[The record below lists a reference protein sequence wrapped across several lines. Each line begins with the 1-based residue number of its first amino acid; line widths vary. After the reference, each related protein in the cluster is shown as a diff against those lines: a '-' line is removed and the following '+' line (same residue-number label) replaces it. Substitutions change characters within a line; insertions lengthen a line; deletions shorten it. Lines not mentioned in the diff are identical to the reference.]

1 MNHYEFINSIKTY
14 ENLNKSEKM
23 SAYMRGKFEFLGINA
38 PLRYALEK
46 EYFKEL
52 KTSRKIDWDFV
63 EILWKEE
70 QREFQYIATDYL
82 NNMKNYLKY
91 EDLDKLYK
99 LIKSKSWW
107 DSVDNFPRLISK
119 IVDIDKN
126 TNTAMGK
133 WSRDGNLWI
142 RRVSIIYQLHR
153 KDKTNEEFLKRNILN
168 NLNGNEFFINKAIGW
183 ALRDYSKYNSA
194 FVREFIDEN
203 RENLSTLSIK
213 EASKY
218 L

>member
-1 MNHYEFINSIKTY
+1 MNYYEFINSIKTY

-23 SAYMRGKFEFLGINA
+23 SAYMRGKFKFLGINA
-38 PLRYALEK
+38 SLRYALEK

-52 KTSRKIDWDFV
+52 KTSRKIDWNFV

-70 QREFQYIATDYL
+70 EREFQYIATDYL

-119 IVDIDKN
+119 IVDLDKN
-126 TNTAMGK
+126 TNKEMEK
-133 WSRDGNLWI
+133 WSKDDNLWI

>member
-1 MNHYEFINSIKTY
+1 MNYYEFINSIKTY

-23 SAYMRGKFEFLGINA
+23 SAYMRGKFKFLGINA
-38 PLRYALEK
+38 SLRYALEK

-52 KTSRKIDWDFV
+52 KTSRKIDWNFV

-70 QREFQYIATDYL
+70 EREFQYIATDYL

-119 IVDIDKN
+119 IVDLDKN
-126 TNTAMGK
+126 TNKEMEK
-133 WSRDGNLWI
+133 WSKDDNLWI

-183 ALRDYSKYNSA
+183 ALRDYSKYNSD

>member
-1 MNHYEFINSIKTY
+1 
-14 ENLNKSEKM
+14 
-23 SAYMRGKFEFLGINA
+23 
-38 PLRYALEK
+38 
-46 EYFKEL
+46 
-52 KTSRKIDWDFV
+52 
-63 EILWKEE
+63 
-70 QREFQYIATDYL
+70 
-82 NNMKNYLKY
+82 MKNYLKY

-119 IVDIDKN
+119 IVDLDKN
-126 TNTAMGK
+126 TNKEMEK
-133 WSRDGNLWI
+133 WSKDDNLWI

-168 NLNGNEFFINKAIGW
+168 NLNGNEFFINKASGW

>member
-1 MNHYEFINSIKTY
+1 MNYYEFINSIKTY

-23 SAYMRGKFEFLGINA
+23 SAYMRGKFKFLGINA

-52 KTSRKIDWDFV
+52 KTSRKIDWNFV

-70 QREFQYIATDYL
+70 EREFQYIATDYL

-119 IVDIDKN
+119 IVDLDKN
-126 TNTAMGK
+126 TNKEMEK
-133 WSRDGNLWI
+133 WSKDDNLWI

>member
-1 MNHYEFINSIKTY
+1 MNYYEFINSIKTY

-23 SAYMRGKFEFLGINA
+23 SAYMRGKFKFLGINA

-52 KTSRKIDWDFV
+52 KASRKIDWNFV

-70 QREFQYIATDYL
+70 EREFQYIATDYL

-119 IVDIDKN
+119 IVDLDKN
-126 TNTAMGK
+126 TNKEMEK
-133 WSRDGNLWI
+133 WSKDDNLWI
-142 RRVSIIYQLHR
+142 RRVSIIYQLHI

>member
-1 MNHYEFINSIKTY
+1 MNYYEFINSIKTY

-23 SAYMRGKFEFLGINA
+23 SAYMRGKFKFLGINA

-52 KTSRKIDWDFV
+52 KTSRKIDWNFV

-70 QREFQYIATDYL
+70 EREFQYIATDYL

-119 IVDIDKN
+119 IVDLDKN
-126 TNTAMGK
+126 TNKEMEK
-133 WSRDGNLWI
+133 WSKDDNLWI

-194 FVREFIDEN
+194 FVRDFIDEN